1 MQGKV
6 LGPTLCSVSTAE
18 YCTENPEAGVQI
30 GNLNVGPLVFV
41 DDTIAINDT
50 LDQVVKSHSSAKG
63 FGYRKRLKFSTDPKC
78 KVLIINKQ
86 ITDSVPNLELEGEL
100 LTIVDDA
107 KYLGNIFNSKE
118 IYRTYLHWLL
128 NWLMKSNTWK
138 HYFYFNT
145 PRSFQ
150 HKYSTKL
157 SKIDISELQ
166 CSYICRIAI
175 APGSTASSFIFLE
188 FGVLQ
193 SNRR

>member
-1 MQGKV
+1 MCKLNEEALVSVKTPFIETSTFKAERLVMQGKV

-128 NWLMKSNTWK
+128 N
-138 HYFYFNT
+138 
-145 PRSFQ
+145 
-150 HKYSTKL
+150 
-157 SKIDISELQ
+157 
-166 CSYICRIAI
+166 
-175 APGSTASSFIFLE
+175 
-188 FGVLQ
+188 
-193 SNRR
+193 